1 MPSSDET
8 GNESLPS
15 IQISTRRS
23 QACSILRDSIVQ
35 GRLAPGTKLIS
46 TPLAEQL
53 GVSRT
58 PLREALQV
66 LEREGFVHR
75 LPNGVLEVSGLA
87 PRDLEELYAI
97 RASLES
103 IVAGSAAVHATA
115 EQLAAMEVVLDRMR
129 AAFRDEDSAT
139 LHEAG
144 VRLHSLIQEAS
155 GLRFAG
161 QLLDLVRGHLDRWRT
176 HSTVMPGHAAEV
188 LDEHVT
194 IFTCLSGRRAD
205 AAAEAMREHV
215 MHAWRAIRD
224 GAGHANP
231 SADGPALGKE
241 RKAILRGVG

>member
-1 MPSSDET
+1 MPSSDDT
-8 GNESLPS
+8 SNESLPS

-23 QACSILRDSIVQ
+23 QACQILRDSIVQ

-58 PLREALQV
+58 PLREAMQV

-87 PRDLEELYAI
+87 PKDLEELYAI
-97 RASLES
+97 RAALES
-103 IVAGSAAVHATA
+103 IVAGSAATNVTA
-115 EQLAAMEVVLDRMR
+115 VQLAEMEAVLDRMR
-129 AAFRDEDSAT
+129 AAFHNGDSAT

-144 VRLHSLIQEAS
+144 VRFHLLIQEAS

-188 LDEHVT
+188 LDEHIDT
-194 IFTCLSGRRAD
+194 FHQLTLHDAD
-205 AAAEAMREHV
+205 AAARAMRDHV
-215 MHAWRAIRD
+215 VHAWWAIRD

-231 SADGPALGKE
+231 
-241 RKAILRGVG
+241 RGETASRESELAARAAG